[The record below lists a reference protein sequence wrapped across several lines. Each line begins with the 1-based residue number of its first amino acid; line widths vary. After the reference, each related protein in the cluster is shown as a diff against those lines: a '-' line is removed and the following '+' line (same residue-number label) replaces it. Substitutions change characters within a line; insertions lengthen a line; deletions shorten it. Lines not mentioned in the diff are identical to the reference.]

1 MLIPKGDVS
10 VTPAGCRAEIDRR
23 ELSLQEEEVERAQAA
38 TRVSRL
44 NEGLSGRQ
52 ARKERTYAARS
63 EFE

>member
-23 ELSLQEEEVERAQAA
+23 ELSLQEEEVERARAA

-44 NEGLSGRQ
+44 NEGLSSR
-52 ARKERTYAARS
+52 
-63 EFE
+63 